1 MLRPEKTTEVE
12 LIADRLRGA
21 KAAIVAEY
29 RGLTVAQMTEL
40 RSKVRK
46 AQAGL
51 RVVKNRLA
59 KRAAKSAAV
68 EGLDQHFRGPTAL
81 ATATVDT
88 VLLAK
93 ALVEFAKDH
102 ELLKIKGGVVEGKML
117 GLAQLQALAQLPSR
131 EVLLAQ
137 LLGVMNGTARNL
149 VSVLAAV
156 PRSLVTVIK
165 AVGEQKT

>member
-1 MLRPEKTTEVE
+1 MLRQEKATEVG
-12 LIADRLRGA
+12 LIADRLKTA

-40 RSKVRK
+40 RAKVRG

-59 KRAAKSAAV
+59 KRAAQSAQV
-68 EGLDQHFRGPTAL
+68 EGLEQHLVGPTAL
-81 ATATVDT
+81 ATADVDA

-93 ALVEFAKDH
+93 ALVEFAKDN
-102 ELLKIKGGVVEGKML
+102 ELLKIKGGVVEGKSV
-117 GLAQLQALAQLPSR
+117 GLAQLQALAKLPSR
-131 EVLLAQ
+131 EVLIAQ
-137 LLGVMNGTARNL
+137 LLGVMNGTARNMA
-149 VSVLAAV
+149 SVLAAV

-165 AVGEQKT
+165 AVGEAKS